1 MPRVHT
7 LRLNQRA
14 CAERQLLWFQILS
27 PAEQAACIRLLA
39 AQGSRDHAIASFTK
53 LDVDDVRRILSLS
66 A

>member
-1 MPRVHT
+1 MK
-7 LRLNQRA
+7 RA
-14 CAERQLLWFQILS
+14 LEWFANLS
-27 PAEQAACIRLLA
+27 PGEQRDCIRLLA